1 MRTVGEPGT
10 HGAVVAGM
18 HGMGVKT
25 PRAAAVAEA
34 TVGLARDVHIANGKI
49 LTMGLLSMIFAA
61 GGAVL
66 VNVRFS
72 GSTIKAL
79 GAVPKLH

>member
-49 LTMGLLSMIFAA
+49 LIRNENT
-61 GGAVL
+61 
-66 VNVRFS
+66 
-72 GSTIKAL
+72 
-79 GAVPKLH
+79 